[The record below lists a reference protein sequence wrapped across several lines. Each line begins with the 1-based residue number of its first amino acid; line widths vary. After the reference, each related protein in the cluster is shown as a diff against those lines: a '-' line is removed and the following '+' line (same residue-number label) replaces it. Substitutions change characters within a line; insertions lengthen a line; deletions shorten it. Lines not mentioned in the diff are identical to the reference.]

1 MPKTR
6 IEAFT
11 DAVIA
16 IVMTLLVLEL
26 HEPEGDTFAS
36 FFHEWHQFV
45 IYLVSF
51 VALAIYWN
59 NHHHMFHLI
68 KKINGSVLW
77 ANNFLIL
84 MLTLFPFAA
93 SWVGEHPNSLAPQL
107 LFGFVLLG
115 TDFSYLL
122 LGKTLVSANGRD
134 SAIGSLFKGY
144 TKMNVTLI
152 LNVIALLAGWLIQ
165 PYFVVIINVV
175 MLIMWVIPDR
185 NAEKHVHEVE

>member
-26 HEPEGDTFAS
+26 HQPDGDTFRA
-36 FFHEWHQFV
+36 FFTEWHQFV

-68 KKINGSVLW
+68 KKINGNVLW

-84 MLTLFPFAA
+84 MMTLFPFAA
-93 SWVGEHPNSLAPQL
+93 SWVGDHPASLAPQMF
-107 LFGFVLLG
+107 FGLVILG
-115 TDFSYLL
+115 TDFAYFI
-122 LGKTLVSANGRD
+122 LGKTLIRCNGED
-134 SAIGSLFKGY
+134 TPIGEMFKGF
-144 TKMNVTLI
+144 TKMNMTLI
-152 LNVIALLAGWLIQ
+152 LNVVALILGFFIT
-165 PYFVVIINVV
+165 PYLVVIVNII

-185 NAEKHVHEVE
+185 KAEKHL